1 MLIALI
7 LFAVTYVLMLLLPK
21 RRPII
26 ALCSAAIFIISG
38 MLPPLRAFAAVDFN
52 VLLMIAGTMGTVALV
67 IESRMPFLLSDLI
80 VEKVP
85 NVKWAIVIL
94 SLFAGV
100 VSAFIDNVAT
110 VLMIAPIA
118 MAMAKRLNL
127 RPVNM
132 IIAISVSS
140 NLQGAA
146 TLVGDTTSIL
156 LGGYAGMDFNDFF
169 WYHGKPGIFFAV
181 ELGALISALILL
193 ILFRKETEPV
203 EAGERTVVTD
213 YVPSILLCATVLL
226 LILASL
232 FPKRPAMTN
241 GIICAVIMVV
251 GMVYHAIKHRSVKA
265 IAGPLKEIDFET
277 IALLFGLFIVV
288 GGITEMGVVDAIAQ
302 LFTRLGGGSVFLIY
316 TIITWASV
324 AISAFIDNIPYV
336 ATMLPVVQSIAAA
349 MGVDPTV
356 LYFGLLSGATLGG
369 NLTPIGASA
378 NITGIGIL
386 RKEGWE
392 VTNGDFMRIGVP
404 FTLAA
409 VIPAY
414 IYLWIFYGVH

>member
-1 MLIALI
+1 MLIALL
-7 LFAVTYVLMLLLPK
+7 LFAATYVLMLLMPK
-21 RRPII
+21 RRPIV
-26 ALCSAAIFIISG
+26 ALCSAAIFVISG
-38 MLPPLRAFAAVDFN
+38 MLPLRRAFGAVDFN

-67 IESRMPFLLSDLI
+67 IESKMPFLLSDLI

-118 MAMAKRLNL
+118 MAMAKRLDLNPI
-127 RPVNM
+127 RM
-132 IIAISVSS
+132 IVAISVSS

-156 LGGYAGMDFNDFF
+156 LGGYANMDFNDFF

-193 ILFRKETEPV
+193 ILFRKETAPV
-203 EAGERTVVTD
+203 EAGQRTKVND

-232 FPKRPAMTN
+232 FPNRPAMTN
-241 GIICAVIMVV
+241 GIICAVIMVI
-251 GMVYHAIKHRSVKA
+251 GMVIHAVKHKSLKA
-265 IAGPLKEIDFET
+265 LAGPLKEIDLET

-302 LFTRLGGGSVFLIY
+302 LFTRLGGGSVFLVY

-414 IYLWIFYGVH
+414 IYIWVFYGVR

>member
-1 MLIALI
+1 MLIALL
-7 LFAVTYVLMLLLPK
+7 LFAATYVLMLLLPK
-21 RRPII
+21 RRPIV
-26 ALCSAAIFIISG
+26 ALISAAVFVISG
-38 MLPPLRAFAAVDFN
+38 MLSPQRAFAAVDFN

-67 IESRMPFLLSDLI
+67 IESKMPFLLSDLI

-118 MAMAKRLNL
+118 MAMAKRLDLN
-127 RPVNM
+127 PVKM

-156 LGGYAGMDFNDFF
+156 LGGYANMSFNDFF
-169 WYHGKPGIFFAV
+169 WYMGKPGIFFAV
-181 ELGALISALILL
+181 ELGAVISALILL
-193 ILFRKETEPV
+193 FLFRRETEPV
-203 EAGERTVVTD
+203 EAGERTKVTD
-213 YVPSILLCATVLL
+213 YVPTVLLCATVLL
-226 LILASL
+226 LIVASL
-232 FPKRPAMTN
+232 FPDRPAMTN
-241 GIICAVIMVV
+241 GIICAVIMVI
-251 GMVYHAIKHRSVKA
+251 GMVYHAIRNKSIKA
-265 IAGPLKEIDFET
+265 IAGPLKEIDLET
-277 IALLFGLFIVV
+277 ILLLFGLFIVV
-288 GGITEMGVVDAIAQ
+288 GGITEMGVVDAIAS
-302 LFTRLGGGSVFLIY
+302 LFTKLGGGSVFLIY

>member
-1 MLIALI
+1 MLIALM
-7 LFAVTYVLMLLLPK
+7 LFAATYVLMLLLPK
-21 RRPII
+21 RRPIV

-38 MLPPLRAFAAVDFN
+38 MLPLRQAVAAVDFN

-67 IESRMPFLLSDLI
+67 IESKMPFLLSDLI
-80 VEKVP
+80 VEKVS

-94 SLFAGV
+94 SLFSGA

-127 RPVNM
+127 KPVNM

-181 ELGALISALILL
+181 ELGALVSALILL
-193 ILFRKETEPV
+193 VLFRKETAPV
-203 EAGERTVVTD
+203 EAGKRTVVTD
-213 YVPSILLCATVLL
+213 YVPTVLLCATVLL

-232 FPKRPAMTN
+232 FPNRPAMTN
-241 GIICAVIMVV
+241 GVICAVIMVI
-251 GMVYHAIKHRSVKA
+251 GMVYHAIKNKSLKSVVE
-265 IAGPLKEIDFET
+265 PLKEIDFET
-277 IALLFGLFIVV
+277 ILLLFGLFMVV
-288 GGITEMGVVDAIAQ
+288 GGITEMGVVDAIAG
-302 LFTRLGGGSVFLIY
+302 LFTKIGGGNVFLIY

-336 ATMLPVVQSIAAA
+336 ATMLPVVQSMAVG

-369 NLTPIGASA
+369 NLTPVGASA

-392 VTNGDFMRIGVP
+392 VTNADFMRIGMP

-414 IYLWIFYGVH
+414 IYLWIFYGAH

>member
-1 MLIALI
+1 MLIALL
-7 LFAVTYVLMLLLPK
+7 LFAATYVLMLLLPK
-21 RRPII
+21 RRPIV

-38 MLPPLRAFAAVDFN
+38 MLSPLKAFAAVDFN

-67 IESRMPFLLSDLI
+67 IESKMPFLLSDLI

-118 MAMAKRLNL
+118 MAMAKRLELN
-127 RPVNM
+127 PVKM

-203 EAGERTVVTD
+203 EAGERTKVTD

-232 FPKRPAMTN
+232 FPNRPAMTN
-241 GIICAVIMVV
+241 GIICMAVMVV
-251 GMVYHAIKHRSVKA
+251 GMVYHAAKNRSLKA

-277 IALLFGLFIVV
+277 ILLLLGLFIVV

-302 LFTRLGGGSVFLIY
+302 LFARLGGGSVFLVY

-324 AISAFIDNIPYV
+324 GISAFIDNIPYV
-336 ATMLPVVQSIAAA
+336 ATMLPVVQSIAAT

-392 VTNGDFMRIGVP
+392 VTNGDFMRIGMP

-414 IYLWIFYGVH
+414 IYLWIFYGVR

>member
-1 MLIALI
+1 MLIALL
-7 LFAVTYVLMLLLPK
+7 LFAATYVLMLLLPK
-21 RRPII
+21 RRPIV
-26 ALCSAAIFIISG
+26 ALVSAAVFVISG
-38 MLPPLRAFAAVDFN
+38 MISPGRAFAAVDFN

-67 IESRMPFLLSDLI
+67 IESKMPFLLSDLI

-118 MAMAKRLNL
+118 MAMAKRLDLN
-127 RPVNM
+127 PVKM

-156 LGGYAGMDFNDFF
+156 LGGYANMDFNDFF

-181 ELGALISALILL
+181 ELGALVSALILL
-193 ILFRKETEPV
+193 VLFKKETAPV
-203 EAGERTVVTD
+203 EAGERTKVTD
-213 YVPSILLCATVLL
+213 YVPSILLCLTVLL

-232 FPKRPAMTN
+232 FPNRPAMTN
-241 GIICAVIMVV
+241 GIICTAIMVI
-251 GMVYHAIKHRSVKA
+251 GMLYHAVKYHSFKA
-265 IAGPLKEIDFET
+265 LAGPLKEIDLET

-288 GGITEMGVVDAIAQ
+288 GGITEMGVVEAIAQ
-302 LFTRLGGGSVFLIY
+302 LFTRLGGGSIFLVY

-336 ATMLPVVQSIAAA
+336 ATMLPVVQAIAVD

-414 IYLWIFYGVH
+414 IYIWIFYGVH